1 MKLLAIETSCDDTS
15 VALLTMDAYVS
26 AHVDVLF
33 HQTSSQTELHTQFG
47 GVFPAM
53 AKREHKKNIIPL
65 LEKALAMIPKKGE
78 ELREVPG
85 SVFEPLCSHEEEIVE
100 PLRDLLLKTPIP
112 DIDAICVT
120 TGPGLEMTLWVGINT
135 AKALSLAWNIPL
147 IPINHMEGH
156 LVSALLEG
164 DNSRYNLKTI
174 LFPALALLV
183 SGAHTEL
190 VLVKE
195 IGSYEVL
202 GSTRDDAAGEAFDK
216 VARLLGLP
224 YPGGPEISRL
234 AALHAEDPKVSI
246 PPFPR
251 PMLQSHDY
259 DFSFSGLKTAVRYFL
274 SEREV
279 TEELKQAVAYEFQNA
294 VVDVLVNKTQ
304 SALDEFGISALV
316 VGGGVAQNAHLQS
329 KLKELATERKTELLL
344 PIKEVTNDNA
354 LMIALAGYFKHI
366 KNPNLVY
373 TLDEIRANGN
383 LSL

>member
-15 VALLTMDAYVS
+15 VALVTIDKQASPRVE
-26 AHVDVLF
+26 VLF
-33 HQTSSQTELHTQFG
+33 HQTSSQTELHTEYG

-53 AKREHKKNIIPL
+53 AKREHKNNIVPL
-65 LEKALAMIPKKGE
+65 LEKAFESLSSNENKVSQVSE
-78 ELREVPG
+78 
-85 SVFEPLCSHEEEIVE
+85 SVFEPLRSHETEVIG
-100 PLRDLLLKTPIP
+100 PLRSFLEKIP
-112 DIDAICVT
+112 TVDIDGICVT

-156 LVSALLEG
+156 LVSALLES
-164 DNSRYNLKTI
+164 NNYRYNLKTI

-195 IGSYEVL
+195 IGEYEVL

-274 SEREV
+274 SEQEI
-279 TEELKQAVAYEFQNA
+279 TEELKQTVSYEFQDA
-294 VVDVLVNKTQ
+294 VVDVLVSKTQ
-304 SALDEFGISALV
+304 SALDEFGVSTLV
-316 VGGGVAQNAHLQS
+316 VGGGVAQNTHLQS
-329 KLKELATERKTELLL
+329 KLKELAAERKMELLL
-344 PIKEVTNDNA
+344 PTKEVTNDNA

-373 TLDEIRANGN
+373 NLDEIRANGN